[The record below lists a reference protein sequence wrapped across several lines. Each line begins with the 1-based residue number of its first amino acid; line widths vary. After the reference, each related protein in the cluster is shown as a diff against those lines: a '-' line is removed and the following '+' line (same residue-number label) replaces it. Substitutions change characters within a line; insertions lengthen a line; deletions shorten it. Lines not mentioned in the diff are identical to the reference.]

1 MAAASVVFPTPP
13 FPDTAITFAVVSIAS
28 FLSRSLMNLCAF
40 LDTFIDFNHII
51 IVSLSTKI
59 IKDFLL
65 FFVDY
70 LRWLC

>member
-40 LDTFIDFNHII
+40 LDTFIDFNYYNHCI
-51 IVSLSTKI
+51 T
-59 IKDFLL
+59 F
-65 FFVDY
+65 Y
-70 LRWLC
+70 